1 MQNFDVARRRFLL
14 GIFVISGFTGLIYES
29 IWAQYLRLFLG
40 HAAYAQTVVLAMF
53 MGGMALGSWLVARY
67 CTKFRQ
73 LLWGYLLV
81 EAVIGIFGILFNR
94 MFVATTDFSF
104 ATVIP
109 ALSSVVAI
117 HAYKWSLAALL
128 VFPQSVLLGMTFPL
142 ISIGIVRRWPQR
154 AGETLS
160 TLYFTNSL
168 GGAIGVL
175 VSGFILIGMVGLP
188 GTTLTAGLLNVALAL
203 GVWVV
208 VRRHP
213 EPPPVQQIAATAA
226 TASSGADRGARW
238 FVIAAFLTG
247 AASFMYEL
255 GWIRMLSLV
264 LGSSTHSFE
273 LMLSAFIFGLA
284 FGGLYVRKRID
295 HIASPESYLGGIMLT
310 MGVLAALTL
319 PASNLMFEFM
329 ASSIQAFTRSDQ
341 GYIAFN
347 AISQSIALL
356 IMLPATFCAGMTLP
370 VLTYA
375 LMRRG
380 AGEKAIGTIYSANTL
395 GAIVGVLLTVHILM
409 PLIGVKGVILT
420 GAGIHIA
427 LGLSRLATRGLRQ
440 PAVAFAMALSI
451 AVFGVVVVRG
461 QIDPMRV
468 VTSVYRSGVA
478 RLAGDVKVTY
488 LRDGKTATV
497 TLSESHGRVTIATNG
512 KPDASIQM
520 TPGEPTPDEVTQV
533 LAAAIPLSLHPHAAR
548 IANIGFGSGVT
559 SHSLLASPRLERL
572 DTIEIEPI
580 MVEAARQG
588 FGPRIHDVFEDPRSH
603 IVYEDAK
610 TFFASSREPYDLI
623 VSEPSNPWVSGV
635 ATLFSDEFYGGIVR
649 HLRPDGY
656 FTQWLQIYETDINIV
671 GSIMKALSHHF
682 AAYQIYNV
690 DNSNILIVATRAATL
705 PTPSGDVFNWPEM
718 RSELDRVGAQSVAH
732 LESRLIGD
740 DRIMNALFSTVGVP
754 ANSDF
759 FPFVDLNAPRLLFE
773 RQSANELPGLTFLPV
788 PFLDVLRG
796 DPLQSPTT
804 EPSAKSTLFRDL
816 QVRRALAIRRLLSGG
831 QADDLDNAASVTL
844 LLIRAGRDECAQ
856 PRVQETWLTAVRN
869 VSEMTSPYLN
879 PSELADI
886 WSYIK
891 SSPCYR
897 AGSGDTKA
905 WTDLL
910 AAISARNV
918 AETVLLGS
926 RLLEPPSSPS
936 KDDRTYLTTVLAT
949 AYIRMGETSQARSLL
964 MAELSKLDWQGQFSL
979 PLRILFALAGTGEA
993 SGFAQ
998 AGANK
1003 LSEPRL
1009 RGP

>member
-1 MQNFDVARRRFLL
+1 MQNFDIARRRFLL
-14 GIFVISGFTGLIYES
+14 AIFVISGFTGLIYES

-81 EAVIGIFGILFNR
+81 EAVIGIFGVLFNR
-94 MFVATTDFSF
+94 VFVVATDFSF

-109 ALSSVVAI
+109 ALSSAVAI
-117 HAYKWSLAALL
+117 NAYKWSLAALL

-142 ISIGIVRRWPQR
+142 ISIGIIRRWPER

-160 TLYFTNSL
+160 ALYFTNSL

-175 VSGFILIGMVGLP
+175 VSGYILIGRVGLP

-203 GVWVV
+203 GVWLA

-213 EPPPVQQIAATAA
+213 EPPPVPEIAPATA
-226 TASSGADRGARW
+226 TASSVSDRAARW

-295 HIASPESYLGGIMLT
+295 RIANAESYLGAIMLT
-310 MGVLAALTL
+310 MGILAALTL

-329 ASSIQAFTRSDQ
+329 AKSIQAFTRSDG
-341 GYIAFN
+341 GYVAFN
-347 AISQSIALL
+347 LVSQSIALM

-370 VLTYA
+370 VLTHA

-395 GAIVGVLLTVHILM
+395 GAIVGVLLTVHMLM

-420 GAGIHIA
+420 GACIHVA
-427 LGLSRLATRGLRQ
+427 LGLSRLAPRGFRQ
-440 PAVAFAMALSI
+440 PATAFAMGLSI
-451 AVFGVVVVRG
+451 AVLGIVAVRG

-468 VTSVYRSGVA
+468 ATSVYRSGIA
-478 RLAGDVKVTY
+478 RVPENVSVTY

-497 TLSESHGRVTIATNG
+497 TLSEVLGRVTIATNG

-520 TPGEPTPDEVTQV
+520 TPGEPTPDEVTMV
-533 LAAAIPLSLHPHAAR
+533 MAAAIPLSLHPHAAR
-548 IANIGFGSGVT
+548 IANIGFGSGLT

-572 DTIEIEPI
+572 DTIEIEPM
-580 MVEAARQG
+580 MVEAARRG

-603 IVYEDAK
+603 IVYDDAK
-610 TFFASSREPYDLI
+610 TFFAASHEPYDLI

-649 HLRPDGY
+649 HLRADGY

-671 GSIMKALSHHF
+671 GSIMKALSRHF

-690 DNSNILIVATRAATL
+690 DNSNILIVATRSATL
-705 PTPSGDVFNWPEM
+705 PTLSSDVFNWSEM
-718 RSELDRVGAQSVAH
+718 RTELDRVGAQSVAH
-732 LESRLIGD
+732 LESRLIADG
-740 DRIMNALFSTVGVP
+740 RIMNPLFSTLPVP

-759 FPFVDLNAPRLLFE
+759 FPFVDLNAPRLLFKRE
-773 RQSANELPGLTFLPV
+773 SAGELPGLTFLPV

-796 DPLQSPTT
+796 DSLQGPTT
-804 EPSAKSTLFRDL
+804 EPSSKSTLFRDL
-816 QVRRALAIRRLLSGG
+816 QVRRAIAIRRTLSGG
-831 QADDLDNAASVTL
+831 RSEDIGAAATTAL
-844 LLIRAGRDECAQ
+844 LLIRASGDECAR
-856 PRVQETWLTAVRN
+856 PRVQQTWGTAVRS
-869 VSEMTSPYLN
+869 VSEMTAPFLS

-886 WSYIK
+886 WSFIK
-891 SSPCYR
+891 STPCYR
-897 AGSGDTKA
+897 DGSGETKA

-910 AAISARNV
+910 AAISARNSSEV
-918 AETVLLGS
+918 VTLGS

-936 KDDRTYLTTVLAT
+936 TEDLTYLTTVMAA
-949 AYIRMGETSQARSLL
+949 AYIRLGETSQARKLL
-964 MAELSKLDWQGQFSL
+964 MAQLSKLDWGGQFSL
-979 PLRILFALAGTGEA
+979 ALRELFALTRTGEA
-993 SGFAQ
+993 PSLAQ
-998 AGANK
+998 AAAGK
-1003 LSEPRL
+1003 FSEPRL
-1009 RGP
+1009 KDP